1 MKFKNSWRLFFC
13 MSIHRA
19 QRDLGGYIF
28 TNKVSKLERLF
39 KASRNSEIVVTVS
52 HCEEKLFHL

>member
-1 MKFKNSWRLFFC
+1 

>member
-1 MKFKNSWRLFFC
+1 

-19 QRDLGGYIF
+19 HRGIWGGYIV